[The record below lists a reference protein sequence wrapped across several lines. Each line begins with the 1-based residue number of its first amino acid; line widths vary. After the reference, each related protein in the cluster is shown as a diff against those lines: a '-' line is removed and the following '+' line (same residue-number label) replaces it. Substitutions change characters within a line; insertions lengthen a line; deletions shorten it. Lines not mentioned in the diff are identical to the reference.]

1 MAEKYYFAVKKGRE
15 GPKIYDSWEECQ
27 MAVTGYSRV
36 EVKKFKSL
44 AAAEA
49 WILPVLMSLCPPA
62 EQPTQP
68 AEPGP
73 LNTAISCGENILSV
87 DPIEDRATRPPE
99 IVLSEEQA
107 HILNKVKKGGNV
119 FFTGPAGTGKT
130 VLLHEIIKC
139 LRLRFPGPGRQT
151 AVAVTASTGIASISI
166 GGTTLHSWAG
176 IGLGEGTAERLSGKI
191 LGTDYLRERWQGVE
205 NLIIDESKMFFLRV
219 DPMLSEVVSMISG
232 VLFDKLE
239 EIARTVRDYQRPFG
253 GIQVKF
259 KPP

>member
-1 MAEKYYFAVKKGRE
+1 MAEKSYFAVKKGRE

-44 AAAEA
+44 TAAEA
-49 WILPVLMSLCPPA
+49 WILPVLMC
-62 EQPTQP
+62 
-68 AEPGP
+68 
-73 LNTAISCGENILSV
+73 TASTISYGENILSV

-205 NLIIDESKMFFLRV
+205 SLIIDE
-219 DPMLSEVVSMISG
+219 
-232 VLFDKLE
+232 
-239 EIARTVRDYQRPFG
+239 TVYYLTN
-253 GIQVKF
+253 
-259 KPP
+259 

>member
-1 MAEKYYFAVKKGRE
+1 M
-15 GPKIYDSWEECQ
+15 Q
-27 MAVTGYSRV
+27 
-36 EVKKFKSL
+36 L
-44 AAAEA
+44 
-49 WILPVLMSLCPPA
+49 
-62 EQPTQP
+62 TQP

-73 LNTAISCGENILSV
+73 PNAAYLLV

-107 HILNKVKKGGNV
+107 NILNKVKKGGNV

-139 LRLRFPGPGRQT
+139 LRLPGRQT

-191 LGTDYLRERWQGVE
+191 LGTDYLRERWQGVKS
-205 NLIIDESKMFFLRV
+205 LIIDESKMFLLRV
-219 DPMLSEVVSMISG
+219 YPRAERSSIHD
-232 VLFDKLE
+232 
-239 EIARTVRDYQRPFG
+239 QRCT
-253 GIQVKF
+253 I
-259 KPP
+259 